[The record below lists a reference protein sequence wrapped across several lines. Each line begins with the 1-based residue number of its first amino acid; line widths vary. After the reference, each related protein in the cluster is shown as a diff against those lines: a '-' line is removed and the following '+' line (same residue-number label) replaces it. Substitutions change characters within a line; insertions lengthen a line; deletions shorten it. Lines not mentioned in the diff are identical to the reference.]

1 MAATLPTRW
10 LYGLTAG
17 TEAHCTPHPSNLNQ
31 ILVGKTSE
39 SSEPMVAEPR
49 ERERGFRQ
57 EAAKVAGYHGFSQ
70 AS

>member
-39 SSEPMVAEPR
+39 SSEPMVAEPW
-49 ERERGFRQ
+49 ER
-57 EAAKVAGYHGFSQ
+57 
-70 AS
+70 